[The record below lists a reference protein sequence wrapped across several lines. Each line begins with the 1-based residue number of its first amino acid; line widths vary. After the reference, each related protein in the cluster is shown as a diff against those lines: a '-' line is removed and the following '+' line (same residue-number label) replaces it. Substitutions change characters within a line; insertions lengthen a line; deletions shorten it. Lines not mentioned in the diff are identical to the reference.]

1 MVHWVRHMKHV
12 SIFVRD
18 CAHLTTRLVLHL
30 EISLGTKTQR
40 RESRLLNPTRLS
52 VSVPT
57 NAVLTIFVFVEQDC
71 VETRAQL
78 LVDRCISQPG

>member
-1 MVHWVRHMKHV
+1 MKHV

-57 NAVLTIFVFVEQDC
+57 NAVLTKGMARSSSVANQ
-71 VETRAQL
+71 
-78 LVDRCISQPG
+78 RCLK